1 MTKLKTKILS
11 SLTIAVML
19 SSSWSFAFAD
29 DNNSDTIKDVSW
41 TGSIGQIL
49 WKYEDD
55 LKSSKDTT
63 RLSRLFWEKSK
74 IWTRWIS
81 DTLKADIL
89 TNTIYRAK
97 KQRLDGDSELSKI
110 TDTSIKS
117 LAFNELKNSTK
128 KSKDTYKLLIK
139 TSLSET
145 DLRDTLSFFDNL
157 EIKYISTDADNKNM
171 FELDF
176 PFKWNLGKA
185 MANYMESWELPTNL
199 FDNIEIVKP
208 ILLKQIWASN
218 YLSGESLTA
227 DWGIAKVWADKYQ
240 YALSQK
246 AKVKIWVIDTWIDYS
261 HSELISNL
269 DTSLAKNFVDSTLS
283 ANDDNWHGTH
293 VAWIIW
299 AAVNAKWIFWVDS
312 NASLVPLKVLSRA
325 WYGTSYGIV
334 DAINYAAANGIKVVN
349 MSLGWDGTPTNDI
362 ICNAITNAKAKWT
375 ISVVAAWNEN
385 ADVSA
390 KVPAGCSDA
399 ITVWAVDS
407 TLTKASFSNYWAEVD
422 VSAPGVSIYST
433 YKGNTYATMAWT
445 SMATPFVT
453 GLVWAILSS
462 TWGTYDSVKSAL
474 ISNWVSV
481 SSSVNIGNFISMPNT
496 MKSLWVAD
504 DASYILPITPPAT
517 WTWTS
522 SSGSTN
528 TWTTIPPSTWS
539 GTTSSWT
546 TNTWTITPP
555 ANKLPTLS
563 ISSTKLSINN
573 YQITASGTDS
583 DWKIVW
589 YNFFVNN
596 VLAYSWITNIYKL
609 AISRNTTVKVVAI
622 DNMWWTAS
630 QSINLIYEAPVII
643 NKLPIITSTYKLY
656 NAYYNLVTITAKDTD
671 WYLTNF
677 NLYIN
682 WKLSYTYSNIK
693 YTSMTLSLYIA
704 KWVNTIKTVVKDNSG
719 WTSDNT
725 LITK

>member
-1 MTKLKTKILS
+1 MTTLKTKILS

-29 DNNSDTIKDVSW
+29 NNSNSDTIKDVSG
-41 TGSIGQIL
+41 TGTIGQIL

-55 LKSSKDTT
+55 LKSDKDIT

-81 DTLKADIL
+81 DILKADIL

-97 KQRLDGDSELSKI
+97 KQRLDGDSELAKI
-110 TDTSIKS
+110 TNNSIKR
-117 LAFNELKNSTK
+117 LAFNELKNATK
-128 KSKDTYKLLIK
+128 KSKDAYKLLIK
-139 TSLSET
+139 TSLSEA
-145 DLRDTLSFFDNL
+145 DLKDTLSFFDNV

-185 MANYMESWELPTNL
+185 MANYMESGELPTNL
-199 FDNIEIVKP
+199 FDNIEIIKP
-208 ILLKQIWASN
+208 ILLKQIWASD
-218 YLSGESLTA
+218 YLTWESLTA
-227 DWGIAKVWADKYQ
+227 DWGISKIWADKYQ
-240 YALSQK
+240 YSLSQNPK
-246 AKVKIWVIDTWIDYS
+246 MKIWVIDTWIDYS
-261 HSELISNL
+261 HSELVANL
-269 DTSLAKNFVDSTLS
+269 DTSLAKNFVDTTLT
-283 ANDDNWHGTH
+283 ANDDNWHWTH

-312 NASLVPLKVLSRA
+312 NASLVPLKVLSRD

-362 ICNAITNAKAKWT
+362 ICNAITNAKTKWT

-481 SSSVNIGNFISMPNT
+481 NSSVNIGKFINMPNT

-504 DASYILPITPPAT
+504 DASYILPITTPTT
-517 WTWTS
+517 WTWTD

-528 TWTTIPPSTWS
+528 TWT
-539 GTTSSWT
+539 
-546 TNTWTITPP
+546 ITPP
-555 ANKLPTLS
+555 ENILPTIN
-563 ISSTKLSINN
+563 ISTVKNTINN
-573 YQITASGTDS
+573 YTITASGSDS

-609 AISRNTTVKVVAI
+609 AISQNTTVKVVAI
-622 DNMWWTAS
+622 DNMWWIAV
-630 QSINLIYEAPVII
+630 QSVSLTYEAPIVT
-643 NKLPIITSTYKLY
+643 NKLPTITSTYKSY
-656 NAYYNLVTITAKDTD
+656 NKSYNLVTITAKDSD
-671 WYLTNF
+671 WYITNF
-677 NLYIN
+677 DVYIN
-682 WKLSYTYSNIK
+682 WKLSYTYSNVK
-693 YTSMTLSLYIA
+693 YTSINLSFYTT
-704 KWVNTIKTVVKDNSG
+704 KWSKTIKTVVKDNSG